1 VAHVPGSP
9 EGPARPD
16 TFIVSTA
23 GGCDTVFEK
32 PSDRTGSAP
41 ERPVSAVECRVGTG
55 RRRRQCDGSL
65 AGSGRLLSW
74 LGLLRSLRRPAVAQS
89 RKRYAKVEP
98 DGVYLA
104 QSTSGEAMAKE
115 SFELR
120 VFARG
125 GSRGNGQGH
134 WCAAKE
140 LAQEVQGRTP
150 LLPTRP

>member
-1 VAHVPGSP
+1 
-9 EGPARPD
+9 
-16 TFIVSTA
+16 
-23 GGCDTVFEK
+23 
-32 PSDRTGSAP
+32 
-41 ERPVSAVECRVGTG
+41 
-55 RRRRQCDGSL
+55 
-65 AGSGRLLSW
+65 GSGRLLSW

-140 LAQEVQGRTP
+140 LAQEARGRPPRLPPRPPDRHRPRLRPHPDPGPAAAPDRARLELPAGRPRLRQPLPAERHPAEQGNKDRLGHQIQEP
-150 LLPTRP
+150 VTR